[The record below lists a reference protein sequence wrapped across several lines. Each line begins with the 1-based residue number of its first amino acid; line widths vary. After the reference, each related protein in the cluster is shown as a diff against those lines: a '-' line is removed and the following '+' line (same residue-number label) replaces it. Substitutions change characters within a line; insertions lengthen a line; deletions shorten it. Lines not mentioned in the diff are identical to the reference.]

1 MASAN
6 IQAEPS
12 DIAGTAD
19 TTIPMLSC
27 LACRVRKLKC
37 NRARPACARCV
48 ELGRDCA
55 YPKRKRKPSDRKGLK
70 GLETRLEQLEKNL
83 NELEYSDDE
92 IPPLKVQE
100 ELNRTFF
107 SNQYHAIPVVH
118 PGRYYEAC
126 YSEPSRRPPWC
137 LQYAIWALGANG
149 HSIYDSH
156 ALALYEKAR
165 KYAEEDEMKGQG
177 EHFISVAHV
186 QTWLLLA
193 TFESNTMLFTRA
205 SVSLAKTTRLAQ
217 MMGLDRLDGASDG
230 ARVVLPPPA
239 SWCELEERRRVF
251 WGAFAIDSHASLA
264 TGWSCLIDPNSIRT
278 RLPASE
284 RAFSEGNEEIVPF
297 LDEISK
303 GGSYDDFA
311 STLVTLQVYRNI
323 LQHILCQTQREQ
335 VDTSPDSFWI
345 RHYRLDDRLSRIISN
360 LPISL
365 VLPLN
370 VTNMHAIQLNCNLR
384 AAYICLHHAVIEN
397 QSGTLPPTV
406 RQSSLDRLK
415 TSATD
420 IVNTL
425 KLVPHSIVNLKD
437 HLSTMPL
444 YLASTVYVLQAKM
457 DPETGL
463 NATDASDLEFLI
475 NSMEAISQTHKVSR
489 VFLQQ
494 TYLDI
499 CTNRLESCIGI
510 PDLSK
515 YHGMFLNA
523 KSSVPFVARTMLS
536 GRSEILNSSIPDLA
550 FQIPSGWDIW
560 PELADIIGAE
570 YF

>member
-1 MASAN
+1 
-6 IQAEPS
+6 
-12 DIAGTAD
+12 
-19 TTIPMLSC
+19 
-27 LACRVRKLKC
+27 
-37 NRARPACARCV
+37 
-48 ELGRDCA
+48 
-55 YPKRKRKPSDRKGLK
+55 
-70 GLETRLEQLEKNL
+70 
-83 NELEYSDDE
+83 
-92 IPPLKVQE
+92 
-100 ELNRTFF
+100 NRTFF
-107 SNQYHAIPVVH
+107 SNQYYSIPVVH
-118 PGRYYEAC
+118 PGRYYDAC
-126 YSEPSRRPPWC
+126 YGEGSRRPPWC
-137 LQYAIWALGANG
+137 LQYAVWSLAANG
-149 HSIYDSH
+149 HSVYDSH
-156 ALALYEKAR
+156 ASSLYERAR
-165 KYAEEDEMKGQG
+165 KYAEEDEMKDQG

-205 SVSLAKTTRLAQ
+205 SVSLAKTMRLSQ

-230 ARVVLPPPA
+230 ARVVLPPPV

-284 RAFSEGNEEIVPF
+284 RAFSEGNEETVPF

-311 STLVTLQVYRNI
+311 STLVTLQVYRSI

-345 RHYRLDDRLSRIISN
+345 RHYRLDDRLSPIISN
-360 LPISL
+360 FPNSL
-365 VLPLN
+365 VLPLK
-370 VTNMHAIQLNCNLR
+370 VTNVHAIQMNCNLH
-384 AAYICLHHAVIEN
+384 AAYICLHHAVMEN

-406 RQSSLDRLK
+406 RQSSLGRLK
-415 TSATD
+415 TSAIE
-420 IVNTL
+420 IVNIL
-425 KLVPHSIVNLKD
+425 KLAPHSIANLKD
-437 HLSTMPL
+437 HWSAMPL

-463 NATDASDLEFLI
+463 NATDASDLQFLI
-475 NSMEAISQTHKVSR
+475 SSMEAISRTHKVSR
-489 VFLQQ
+489 VFLEQ

-499 CTNRLESCIGI
+499 CINGLESRIGI

-515 YHGMFLNA
+515 YHQMFLNA
-523 KSSVPFVARTMLS
+523 KSSIPFVARTMLS
-536 GRSEILNSSIPDLA
+536 GGSEILNSSIPDLA

-560 PELADIIGAE
+560 PELADIIGIE